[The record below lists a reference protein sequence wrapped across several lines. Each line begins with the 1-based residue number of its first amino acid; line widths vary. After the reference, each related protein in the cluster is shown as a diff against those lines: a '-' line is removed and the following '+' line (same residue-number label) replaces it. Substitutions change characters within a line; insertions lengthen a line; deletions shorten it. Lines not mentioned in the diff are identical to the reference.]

1 MLRLF
6 VALAL
11 PEAVTDAL
19 ERLSFDGMPG
29 ARWVE
34 PDNMHITLHFIGEVD
49 EHDAEEIHHE
59 LSRVRAPQ
67 FSLSLTGVD
76 TFGQGRKTR
85 ALWVGVEKSEPL
97 NLLRGRVEAAVV
109 RAGRPPEPRKFV
121 PHVTLARF
129 NSAPTDRILSFI
141 QNNNLFRCGPIAF
154 DSFTLFES
162 DSGGD
167 GPIYMPLQE
176 YELDPAP

>member
-11 PEAVTDAL
+11 PEAVTAAL
-19 ERLSFDGMPG
+19 ERLTFDGMPG

-34 PDNMHITLHFIGEVD
+34 PENMHITLRFIGEVD

-59 LSRVRAPQ
+59 LSRVRAPP
-67 FSLSLTGVD
+67 FSLSLAGVD

-85 ALWVGVEKSEPL
+85 ALWVGVDKSEPL
-97 NLLRGRVEAAVV
+97 NLLRGRVESAVV

-129 NSAPTDRILSFI
+129 HSAPPDRILAFI
-141 QNNNLFRCGPIAF
+141 QNNNLFRCGPIACEG
-154 DSFTLFES
+154 FTLFES
-162 DSGGD
+162 QAGGD
-167 GPIYMPLQE
+167 SVIYTPLQE